1 MLLLDHVRGPIDAAV
16 CDQIVAESH
25 GNPLAL
31 LELPRSWD
39 RGRFSGGFG
48 LLDTQHVGGKVEQSY
63 ERRLR
68 DLPSRTQLVVLV
80 AAAEPLGDPGLLQRA
95 AEALDLSMT
104 DADPAIEQGILELD
118 HRVRFAHPLARSA
131 AYRAAAPTDRRRVH
145 RALAEA
151 TDATIDPDRRAW
163 HRGQTASAPDE
174 EVAVELEQAADRAQQ
189 RGGASAAA
197 ALLRQAV
204 TLTRDPT
211 RRVSRTLAA
220 AQASMHAGAFQVA
233 LELCSVAEAGVA
245 TEIDRGM
252 VDLLRGQIAF
262 ASNLGGDAPPLLL
275 NAARQ
280 FEPFNLDLARQTY
293 LDAWIASLTAGQFA
307 DAGLMQE
314 ISLAARSAPTP
325 PEPRRPSDVLLE
337 GLAASVTEG
346 RAAAVPA
353 LGRAA
358 HAFADEE
365 VGLEEGL
372 RWGLVAQVAAAMLW
386 DDRRWHSILARQLP
400 SVREAGLLAYL
411 PIYLSS
417 IAIST
422 TWRGDFAT
430 ADAMIR
436 ELHAVSNATGST
448 LAPSAELFLACCRG
462 SEADAAPLVEA
473 AISSA
478 RTTRQGVALQWC
490 QLSCGV
496 LYNGLGEYEQ
506 ALQEVKQA
514 VDHARELHIS
524 GWAAPELIEAATRT
538 GATAVAA
545 EELERLT
552 EATSVSGNDWGLG
565 IRARSHA
572 LVSEGETAE
581 RLYQEALTRLCRTRL
596 RPELARTHL
605 LYGEWLR
612 REGRRADARR
622 HLRTA
627 HDQLTAIG
635 MQAFAERARIELLA
649 TGEKVRKRTDETRGD
664 LTAQELQIALL
675 ARDGL
680 SNPEIGARLFLSPR
694 TVEWHLRKVFTKL
707 AITSRRQLR
716 TTISDASSILTHA

>member
-1 MLLLDHVRGPIDAAV
+1 M

-39 RGRFSGGFG
+39 RSRLNGRFG
-48 LLDTQHVGGKVEQSY
+48 LLDAQQVGGKVEQSY

-68 DLPSRTQLVVLV
+68 DLPSPTQLVVLV
-80 AAAEPLGDPGLLQRA
+80 AAAEPLGDPALLQRA
-95 AEALDLSMT
+95 TEALELSMM
-104 DADPAIEQGILELD
+104 DADPAIEQGILEIR

-131 AYRAAAPTDRRRVH
+131 AYRTATPTDRRRAH

-163 HRGQTASAPDE
+163 HRGQAASAPDE
-174 EVAVELEQAADRAQQ
+174 QVALELEQAADRAQQ

-204 TLTRDPT
+204 ALTRDPT
-211 RRVSRTLAA
+211 RKASRTLAA
-220 AQASMHAGAFQVA
+220 ARASMQAGTFEVA
-233 LELCSVAEAGVA
+233 LELCSAAEASASGL
-245 TEIDRGM
+245 DRAM

-275 NAARQ
+275 KAARQ
-280 FEPFNLDLARQTY
+280 LESVDLELARQTY
-293 LDAWIASLTAGQFA
+293 LDAWIASLTAGEFA
-307 DAGLMQE
+307 ESGLMQE
-314 ISLAARSAPTP
+314 ISLAARSAPTS

-337 GLAASVTEG
+337 GLAASVSEG
-346 RAAAVPA
+346 RAEAVPM

-365 VGLEEGL
+365 IGMEEGL

-386 DDRRWHSILARQLP
+386 DEQRWHSILARQLQ

-417 IAIST
+417 LAIST
-422 TWRGDFAT
+422 TWRGDFAA

-436 ELHAVSNATGST
+436 ELQAVANATGST
-448 LAPSAELFLACCRG
+448 LAPSEELFLACYRG
-462 SEADAAPLVEA
+462 SEADAAPLIEA
-473 AISSA
+473 AISNA
-478 RTTRQGVALQWC
+478 RTTRQGVAIQWC
-490 QLSCGV
+490 QFASGV
-496 LYNGLGEYEQ
+496 LYNGLGEYEK
-506 ALQEVKQA
+506 ALQEVEQA
-514 VDHARELHIS
+514 VEHAPELHIS

-538 GATAVAA
+538 GATTLAA

-552 EATSVSGNDWGLG
+552 AATSVSGNDWGLG

-572 LVSEGETAE
+572 LVSEGDAAE
-581 RLYQEALTRLCRTRL
+581 RSYREAITRLGRTEL
-596 RPELARTHL
+596 RPELARAHL

-622 HLRTA
+622 HLRAA
-627 HDQLTAIG
+627 HDQLTTIG
-635 MQAFAERARIELLA
+635 MEAFADRARIELVA
-649 TGEKVRKRTDETRGD
+649 TGEKVRRRLDVTRGD

-680 SNPEIGARLFLSPR
+680 SNPDIGARLFLSPR
-694 TVEWHLRKVFTKL
+694 T
-707 AITSRRQLR
+707 
-716 TTISDASSILTHA
+716 